1 MDNKKRFSEILK
13 KINETYANQRDF
25 ANSTGVNIVYISQY
39 MNCYLSNPPH
49 PKILRRIAD
58 NSKGI
63 TTYEELMR
71 VCGYIDSNRTAME
84 DEAIKSLEDMVERQV
99 PGYSLIDI
107 VLKYIKRLEGRSW
120 YKFENIR
127 IWRNDT
133 QKIDRREW

>member
-1 MDNKKRFSEILK
+1 MFDKNKFAHILK

-25 ANSTGVNIVYISQY
+25 ANSTGVNRAYISQY

-49 PKILRRIAD
+49 PKILRKIAD
-58 NSKGI
+58 ASKGI

-71 VCGYIDSNRTAME
+71 VCGYIDSKRTAVE

-107 VLKYIKRLEGRSW
+107 VLKYIKRLEGRS
-120 YKFENIR
+120 
-127 IWRNDT
+127 
-133 QKIDRREW
+133 